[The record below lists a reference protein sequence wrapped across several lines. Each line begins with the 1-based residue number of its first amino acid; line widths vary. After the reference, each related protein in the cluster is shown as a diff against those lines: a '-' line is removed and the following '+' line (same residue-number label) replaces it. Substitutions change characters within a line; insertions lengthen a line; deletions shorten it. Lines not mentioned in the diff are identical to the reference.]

1 MRCLHPIWFRSLS
14 PASAN
19 RNPCAVDDPT
29 QPLLAPFAGLRPAAG
44 RAGEVV
50 SPPYDV
56 LTTEEA
62 RGLAE
67 GQRWRF
73 LHVSRPDI
81 DLPPGTDPYD
91 PEIYAKAGKALRAM
105 VSAGV
110 LVRDPHPGFSIYRI
124 SDGEHLQTGIVG
136 AAPLTAYE
144 SGRIRRHEFT
154 RPDREEDR
162 MNHMDALDAQ
172 TGPVLCIHRN
182 DAALAADLRRLT
194 TGEPVVDV
202 KLGEVRH
209 TIWSVLDPP
218 DVAQLFDMAAGI
230 RTLYIA
236 DGHHRTAAAA
246 RLAGARREA
255 NPEHDGSEPYNS
267 FLTVAFPESE
277 VRILDYNRVVR
288 DLGGLSDARFLE
300 AVGARFSMAPAQ
312 GQVKPGAPHEF
323 GMYLAGQWYRLGLA
337 GALPSDEHP
346 LARLDVHLLAERL
359 LEPVLGIS
367 DPRQDPRIDFVG
379 GARGLGAL
387 EKRVDNG
394 EAAVAFAL
402 HPTQVSE
409 LLAVADAREVM
420 PPKSTWFEP
429 KLADGLISYP
439 LG

>member
-1 MRCLHPIWFRSLS
+1 MTS
-14 PASAN
+14 ASAN
-19 RNPCAVDDPT
+19 RDPSAAGDSAL
-29 QPLLAPFAGLRPAAG
+29 QLLAPFAALRPAAG

-62 RGLAE
+62 KGLAE
-67 GQRWRF
+67 GQRWSF

-81 DLPPGTDPYD
+81 GLPAGADPYGA
-91 PEIYAKAGKALRAM
+91 EIYAKAGEALRGM
-105 VSAGV
+105 VAAGV
-110 LVRDPHPGFSIYRI
+110 LVRDPRPGYSIYRI
-124 SDGEHLQTGIVG
+124 SDGEHVQTGIAG
-136 AAPLTAYE
+136 AAPLVAYE

-162 MNHMDALDAQ
+162 MRHMDALDAQ
-172 TGPVLCIHRN
+172 TGPVLCIHRD
-182 DAALAADLRRLT
+182 DAALAAALDALSA
-194 TGEPVVDV
+194 GEPVADV
-202 KLGEVRH
+202 TLGAVRH
-209 TIWSVLDPP
+209 TVWSVLDPP
-218 DVAQLFDMAAGI
+218 AVAKLSDLTAGI
-230 RTLYIA
+230 GALYIA

-246 RLAGARREA
+246 RLGAARREA
-255 NPEHDGSEPYNS
+255 NPDHDGSEPYNA

-288 DLGGLSDARFLE
+288 DLGGLPEVRFLE
-300 AVGARFSMAPAQ
+300 MVSARFSMAAAQ
-312 GQVKPGAPHEF
+312 GRVKPAAPHEY
-323 GMYLAGQWYRLGLA
+323 GMYLGGQWRRLGLA
-337 GALPSDEHP
+337 GGLPSGDHP

-379 GARGLGAL
+379 GARGLKAL
-387 EKRVDNG
+387 EARVDSG

-402 HPTQVSE
+402 YPTQVSE
-409 LLAVADAREVM
+409 LLAVADAGEVM